1 MARAAVTTGDFDG
14 NGHSDILWRNDNG
27 MVSIWDN
34 GQIGGAHVISG
45 AGVVA
50 STWHFAGTGVFDGNG
65 RDDILWRNDNGAAS
79 IWDNAQIGSAHII
92 SGAGDVPND
101 WHIV

>member
-1 MARAAVTTGDFDG
+1 LATDRKAGFCAWRRAWIDGRLPQKAISWHIASTGD
-14 NGHSDILWRNDNG
+14 
-27 MVSIWDN
+27 
-34 GQIGGAHVISG
+34 
-45 AGVVA
+45 
-50 STWHFAGTGVFDGNG
+50 FDGNG